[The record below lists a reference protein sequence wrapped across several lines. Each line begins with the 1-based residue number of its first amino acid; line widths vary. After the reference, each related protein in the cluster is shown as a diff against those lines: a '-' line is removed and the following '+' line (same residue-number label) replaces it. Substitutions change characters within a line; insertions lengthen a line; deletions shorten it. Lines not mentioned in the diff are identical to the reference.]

1 MYYRT
6 TANEE
11 PVHRGEIRDHDSGES
26 VNQTVEQTCV
36 VVEQDAGEAPLPEEE
51 VSEQA
56 LMPHV
61 QAISDPSSTPQP
73 SGVNKEGGDYTAELD
88 GFEDP
93 KMLSWY

>member
-6 TANEE
+6 TANEA
-11 PVHRGEIRDHDSGES
+11 PLHCGEIRDHTSGEC
-26 VNQTVEQTCV
+26 VIQTVEQTFIAM
-36 VVEQDAGEAPLPEEE
+36 EQDAGEMPSPEEE

-56 LMPHV
+56 VMPHV
-61 QAISDPSSTPQP
+61 LAVGNPSSTPQP

-88 GFEDP
+88 RFEDP